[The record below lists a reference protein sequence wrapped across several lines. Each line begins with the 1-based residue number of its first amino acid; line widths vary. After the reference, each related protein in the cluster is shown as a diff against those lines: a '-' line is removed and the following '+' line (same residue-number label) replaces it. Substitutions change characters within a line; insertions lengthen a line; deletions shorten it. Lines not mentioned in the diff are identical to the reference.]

1 MNAHTNTKIRHNSIY
16 LQISIWRTGLRQEY
30 LKLKAKMIH
39 TNQKVKLLNIN
50 PIFMRTLRTKM
61 LLLTVGT
68 NNAVLDLS
76 LLLIHLHSLEIYGH

>member
-16 LQISIWRTGLRQEY
+16 LHISIWRTGLRQEY

-39 TNQKVKLLNIN
+39 TNQKVKLLNLN

-61 LLLTVGT
+61 LLLTAGT

-76 LLLIHLHSLEIYGH
+76 LLLIHLDSLEIYGH